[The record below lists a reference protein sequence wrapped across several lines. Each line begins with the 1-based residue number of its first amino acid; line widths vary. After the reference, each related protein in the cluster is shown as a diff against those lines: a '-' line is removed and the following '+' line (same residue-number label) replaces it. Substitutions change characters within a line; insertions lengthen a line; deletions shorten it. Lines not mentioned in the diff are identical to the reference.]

1 MYPYVGCSIKP
12 FVQIVSAATRSQAN
26 YKVYQEMAE
35 VFDDNPRAMLEFEVR
50 RALPSG
56 AARQR
61 PALHYR

>member
-50 RALPSG
+50 RA
-56 AARQR
+56 
-61 PALHYR
+61 